1 MLGNLAG
8 CQKVDGLTEREPDT
22 VSPSIGE
29 NFR

>member
-8 CQKVDGLTEREPDT
+8 CQKADGLTEREPDT

-29 NFR
+29 YFR